1 MPSALPR
8 RRQRC
13 GAYDDRRLASRT
25 DAKTCACA
33 SSSCDERS
41 NANANASSFA
51 SCDLGWSDAYANG
64 YASCL
69 GCGCGSC
76 CGSSSCSSASSC
88 SSGSASSSSFDVLNA
103 CCFLVICACGE
114 RCGFDRPAWTDERP
128 SDVPVT
134 SVPSSLL
141 FSVGTS
147 DRGGDRAWLPLDL
160 RDRGTGA
167 PRR

>member
-25 DAKTCACA
+25 DETTCACA

-41 NANANASSFA
+41 NVNANANASSFA

-64 YASCL
+64 YASCPGC

-88 SSGSASSSSFDVLNA
+88 SSVASNA
-103 CCFLVICACGE
+103 CYFLVICACGA

-134 SVPSSLL
+134 SVPFRLLSSYPCGQFAL
-141 FSVGTS
+141 
-147 DRGGDRAWLPLDL
+147 RGAWLGPGPASPAASST
-160 RDRGTGA
+160 RFHE
-167 PRR
+167 